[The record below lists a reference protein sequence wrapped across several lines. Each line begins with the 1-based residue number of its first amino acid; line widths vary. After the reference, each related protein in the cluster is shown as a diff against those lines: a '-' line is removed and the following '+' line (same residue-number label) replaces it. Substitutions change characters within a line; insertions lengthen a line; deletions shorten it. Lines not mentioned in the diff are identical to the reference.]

1 MDTAKAGL
9 GLCEMPL
16 ETLQNLAGCLADSY
30 RPSLYAFS
38 LTSKACHQAC
48 ALFIFRQINLK
59 LRSRQALQ
67 HDVESL
73 IKRLSHTDSARH
85 VHSISLKGFMDARTQ
100 NDDLGMTN
108 TDHLGWWTDLRGNET
123 VPRQETIYS
132 GGYFAYDDS
141 VIEEDSDEDRAWAPV
156 VNFIRTLPSLEKLV
170 YDCLDQFPPSLLS
183 ALHKYHP
190 KCKLYHMTLRL
201 HTLLWDTPHPYEM
214 ALATS
219 PCLYSIRVLCVRRDL
234 EGDDDFNQEATMEL
248 VAGLASNLKEVTVIN
263 CFPYRGHRF
272 TDARAQWKGLPGYV
286 SGMVGS
292 LTSLSLFRSA
302 EYFWEPE
309 HISTWAKFT
318 DFGSLHRLTIGGP
331 SDRGIDG
338 EMMGLITRNHSFPRL
353 KALCVCLERNDPDG
367 VRPEYGDDAAA
378 FFSAFEPL
386 TQLSVSGPLEPKILD
401 AMLHRH
407 GRTLK
412 ELMLYPRER
421 EFRGDSD
428 RNREEIPMVLTKQHI
443 LQIQAECPALED
455 LAIPVKRMQS
465 SAAEVDIYRSLA
477 KMEHLQSLLL
487 ILDCSE
493 WRVKRDS
500 TYDPAFD
507 EEDSRPGQ
515 FGYKRGVLRELLMNC
530 AVDEALARSIWETT
544 RGKRL
549 ESLKLWTT
557 GAGQFGT
564 GQIHIAE
571 DFYTHMSR
579 SWLIKRV
586 PRDDKEVVL
595 VKELGRA
602 EREAKDAYRRTV
614 GSKGPRPKEM
624 EVFRRIWPS
633 KEGSESWYDDWSSVP
648 LQV

>member
-1 MDTAKAGL
+1 MNSTKAGP
-9 GLCEMPL
+9 GLCGLPL
-16 ETLQNLAGCLADSY
+16 EVLQNIAGYLADSY
-30 RPSLYAFS
+30 RPSVYTFS
-38 LTSKACHQAC
+38 LTSKACHQAST
-48 ALFIFRQINLK
+48 LFILHQINLK
-59 LRSRQALQ
+59 ICTREALQ
-67 HDVESL
+67 HDIKSL
-73 IKRLSHTDSARH
+73 IKTLSHTNSARH
-85 VHSISLKGFMDARTQ
+85 VHSISLQGFLDAKTQ
-100 NDDLGMTN
+100 KDDLGMTN
-108 TDHLGWWTDLRGNET
+108 TDNLGWWTDLRGNEI

-132 GGYFAYDDS
+132 GGYFAYDEPL
-141 VIEEDSDEDRAWAPV
+141 IEEDSDEDTAWAPV

-170 YDCLDQFPPSLLS
+170 YNCLDQFPPSLLY

-201 HTLLWDTPHPYEM
+201 RTLTWDTPHPYEM

-219 PCLYSIRVLCVRRDL
+219 PCLYSTTVICVRRDS

-248 VAGLASNLKEVTVIN
+248 VAGLAPNLKEVTMIN
-263 CFPYRGHRF
+263 CFPYRGRRF
-272 TDARAQWKGLPGYV
+272 AHDRAQWKGLPGYV
-286 SGMVGS
+286 SGMAGS
-292 LTSLSLFRSA
+292 LTSLSLLRST

-309 HISTWAKFT
+309 YIQTWAKFT

-338 EMMGLITRNHSFPRL
+338 EMMRLITQNHSFPRL
-353 KALCVCLERNDPDG
+353 KTLCVCLERNDPDG

-386 TQLSVSGPLEPKILD
+386 RQLSVSGPLEPKILD
-401 AMLHRH
+401 AILHRH

-421 EFRGDSD
+421 EFRGD
-428 RNREEIPMVLTKQHI
+428 RNREEIPMVLTKEHI
-443 LQIQAECPALED
+443 LQIQTECPALED
-455 LAIPVKRMQS
+455 LAIPVKRLKS

-477 KMEHLQSLLL
+477 KMERLRSLLL
-487 ILDCSE
+487 TLDCSE

-500 TYDPAFD
+500 AYNPPFD
-507 EEDSRPGQ
+507 DEDSRTGQ
-515 FGYKRGVLRELLMNC
+515 FGYKRGILRDLLMNC
-530 AVDEALARSIWETT
+530 AVDETLARSIWETT

-571 DFYTHMSR
+571 DLYTHMSR
-579 SWLIKRV
+579 SWLIERV
-586 PRDDKEVVL
+586 PRDDKEIIHI
-595 VKELGRA
+595 KELGRA
-602 EREAKDAYRRTV
+602 EREAKDAHRRTV

-633 KEGSESWYDDWSSVP
+633 KEGSESWYDDWSSIP
-648 LQV
+648 LEV